1 MKAFKEEIAAQLHS
15 ALKKFA
21 AEKGLDADI
30 AEDQIAIETPPKPE
44 LGDLAFPMFPF
55 ARILRMGPPMIAT
68 ELARILS
75 DAGVQASAAGP
86 YVNVKFDRAKLAG
99 ATVSLMLEQGE
110 AYGRGDSLNG
120 EKIMIEFSSPNT
132 NKPLHLGHLRNNAL
146 GESVARIL
154 AANGADVKKVNLVN
168 DRGVHIC
175 RSMLAYQEQGGGVTP
190 ESLGRKSD
198 HFVGDF
204 YIKYNEMASA
214 DPSVEQ
220 RAQAMLAKWEEGDP
234 KTIELWEKMN
244 RWALDGIGET
254 YRRTGIHFDEVYY
267 EHQTYKL
274 GKENVLAGL
283 DKGVFY
289 RDEEGTVWI
298 DLEDIKLDKK
308 VLLRKDGTSVY
319 MTQDIGTAINRHQ
332 DWPFN
337 RLIYVVMSEQ
347 NYHFRVLFHVLQ
359 RLGYD
364 WAEKLYH
371 LSYGMVSLPDGRMKS
386 REGTVVDADNLLD
399 ELHAGALQEIREKGR
414 DAELEDAESTAE
426 AIALAAV
433 HYYLLQVN
441 PVKDMTFNPA
451 ESLSFN
457 GNTGPYLQYVGARI
471 SSMFRKFEG
480 ELPESSSVSW
490 GLLTEPEEWD
500 VVKLLARY
508 PEVIEAAGANYDP
521 SEVAT
526 YLYDLGKAFS
536 RFYHD
541 HPVLNCPDPALRDAR
556 LYLAWGVRSV
566 LRSGFDLINI
576 PFLDVM

>member
-1 MKAFKEEIAAQLHS
+1 MKAFKEKIAAQLHS

-204 YIKYNEMASA
+204 YVKYNEMASA

-254 YRRTGIHFDEVYY
+254 YGAPAYISTKCITSIRPTSSER
-267 EHQTYKL
+267 KMCW
-274 GKENVLAGL
+274 
-283 DKGVFY
+283 
-289 RDEEGTVWI
+289 RVWI
-298 DLEDIKLDKK
+298 RASSI
-308 VLLRKDGTSVY
+308 
-319 MTQDIGTAINRHQ
+319 A
-332 DWPFN
+332 
-337 RLIYVVMSEQ
+337 
-347 NYHFRVLFHVLQ
+347 
-359 RLGYD
+359 
-364 WAEKLYH
+364 
-371 LSYGMVSLPDGRMKS
+371 MKRARS
-386 REGTVVDADNLLD
+386 G
-399 ELHAGALQEIREKGR
+399 
-414 DAELEDAESTAE
+414 STW
-426 AIALAAV
+426 
-433 HYYLLQVN
+433 
-441 PVKDMTFNPA
+441 K
-451 ESLSFN
+451 
-457 GNTGPYLQYVGARI
+457 I
-471 SSMFRKFEG
+471 SSWIKKYCSGR
-480 ELPESSSVSW
+480 
-490 GLLTEPEEWD
+490 T
-500 VVKLLARY
+500 A
-508 PEVIEAAGANYDP
+508 
-521 SEVAT
+521 
-526 YLYDLGKAFS
+526 
-536 RFYHD
+536 
-541 HPVLNCPDPALRDAR
+541 PA
-556 LYLAWGVRSV
+556 Y
-566 LRSGFDLINI
+566 I
-576 PFLDVM
+576 